1 LAAFSS
7 ETAAALGK
15 GDWEGLACMAWTPP
29 HMGVGP
35 LEEGLELLA
44 QDTSKEKQSWLFV
57 IPCKAL
63 C

>member
-1 LAAFSS
+1 
-7 ETAAALGK
+7 
-15 GDWEGLACMAWTPP
+15 
-29 HMGVGP
+29 MGVGP

-63 C
+63 DHHWVRPSGRKKGLLAERKAA